1 MPELSQIEGLPYL
14 TAIIQEGLRL
24 YPSVS
29 FRQDR
34 VAPDK
39 DLFYEDAKVG
49 RNILFWKKYVVRHK
63 NYDDC

>member
-1 MPELSQIEGLPYL
+1 
-14 TAIIQEGLRL
+14 
-24 YPSVS
+24 
-29 FRQDR
+29 
-34 VAPDK
+34 VAPDE